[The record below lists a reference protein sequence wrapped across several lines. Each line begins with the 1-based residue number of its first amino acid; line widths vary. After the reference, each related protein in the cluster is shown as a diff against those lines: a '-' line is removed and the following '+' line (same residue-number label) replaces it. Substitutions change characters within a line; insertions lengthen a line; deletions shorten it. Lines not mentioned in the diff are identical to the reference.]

1 MEAAGAWYRE
11 ALAWYAEHPRD
22 DVHGNEA
29 SLATSTPDGRP
40 SARIVLVRGFEPE
53 GLVFYTD
60 RESRKGDELMRNS
73 HAALTLWWPAF
84 ARQIRFE
91 GEAVPVDDA
100 MSDAYHDARPRG
112 SQLSAATS
120 HQSRPIESREAL
132 EERRHTL
139 EEAFEGKAVARPAR
153 WGGFR
158 LVPHTVELWQGRP
171 DRLHDRLLYRRAGDG
186 SWSVTRL
193 QP

>member
-1 MEAAGAWYRE
+1 M
-11 ALAWYAEHPRD
+11 ALA
-22 DVHGNEA
+22 
-29 SLATSTPDGRP
+29 
-40 SARIVLVRGFEPE
+40 
-53 GLVFYTD
+53 
-60 RESRKGDELMRNS
+60 
-73 HAALTLWWPAF
+73 
-84 ARQIRFE
+84 
-91 GEAVPVDDA
+91 VDDA